1 VIEVLSGGTW
11 TTIQDRGRPGWER
24 LGVSPGGPADWFS
37 AAAANALVG
46 NDPDAALLECTL
58 IGPTLRFRRGA
69 MVALMGGETA
79 TSENGIAFPVA
90 AGAAL
95 KIGRVQ
101 RGLRTY
107 LAVRG
112 GIAVPRVMGSRAF
125 SQLGGFGGGFGRPLQ
140 AGDELPIGKATPE
153 RPPPLPLPEGRGL
166 PLVPEGEG
174 NVHREWSTGHRL
186 PLVGPW
192 EVRAMAGP
200 HGDAF
205 GTDDFARFLNT
216 AFRVTPRADRMGM
229 RLQASGLRLH
239 PLEIL
244 TTPVTQGAVQLT
256 PSGEAIVLLA
266 EHQTTGGYPVI
277 ATVISADWPLLG
289 QARPGDTIHF
299 REASLAEAQRAR
311 GRLDGWLRK

>member
-1 VIEVLSGGTW
+1 MIEVLSGGTW
-11 TTIQDRGRPGWER
+11 TTVQDRGRPGWGR
-24 LGVSPGGPADWFS
+24 YGVSPGGPADWFS
-37 AAAANALVG
+37 AAVANALVG
-46 NDPDAALLECTL
+46 NDPDAALVECTL

-69 MVALMGGETA
+69 TVALMGGETA
-79 TSENGIAFPVA
+79 TIENGIAFPVA
-90 AGAAL
+90 AGAEL

-112 GIAVPRVMGSRAF
+112 GIAVRRVMSSRALC
-125 SQLGGFGGGFGRPLQ
+125 QLGRFGGGFGRPLEV
-140 AGDELPIGKATPE
+140 GDQLPVGKTPT
-153 RPPPLPLPEGRGL
+153 LPSPQGGGRFL
-166 PLVPEGEG
+166 K
-174 NVHREWSTGHRL
+174 RL

-192 EVRAMAGP
+192 EVRVMTGP
-200 HGDAF
+200 HRDAF
-205 GTDDFARFLNT
+205 AADDFARFLNT

-239 PLEIL
+239 PAEIL
-244 TTPVTQGAVQLT
+244 TAPVTQGAVQVT

-277 ATVISADWPLLG
+277 ATVICADWPLLG

-299 REASLAEAQRAR
+299 REVSLFEARRAHA
-311 GRLDGWLRK
+311 RLLGWLAR

>member
-24 LGVSPGGPADWFS
+24 FGVSPGGPADWFS

-46 NDPDAALLECTL
+46 NDPDAALVECTL
-58 IGPTLRFRRGA
+58 VGPTLRFRRGA
-69 MVALMGGETA
+69 TVALMGGETG
-79 TSENGIAFPVA
+79 TIENGTAFPVA
-90 AGAAL
+90 AGAEL

-112 GIAVPRVMGSRAF
+112 GIAVRRVVGSRALC
-125 SQLGGFGGGFGRPLQ
+125 QHGRFGGGFGRPLET
-140 AGDELPIGKATPE
+140 GDVLPIGTA
-153 RPPPLPLPEGRGL
+153 PPPLPKGSWPAA
-166 PLVPEGEG
+166 
-174 NVHREWSTGHRL
+174 HRL

-192 EVRAMAGP
+192 EVRVMAGP
-200 HGDAF
+200 HRDAF
-205 GTDDFARFLNT
+205 AADDLARFLNT
-216 AFRVTPRADRMGM
+216 AFRETPHADRMGM
-229 RLQASGLRLH
+229 RLQGSGLRLH
-239 PLEIL
+239 PAEIL
-244 TTPVTQGAVQLT
+244 TTPVTQGAVQVT

-289 QARPGDTIHF
+289 QARAGDTIHF
-299 REASLAEAQRAR
+299 REVSLSEARRAR
-311 GRLDGWLRK
+311 GRLDGWLEK

>member
-1 VIEVLSGGTW
+1 MIEVLSGGTW

-90 AGAAL
+90 AGAEL

-112 GIAVPRVMGSRAF
+112 GIAVPRVMGSRALC
-125 SQLGGFGGGFGRPLQ
+125 QLGQFGGGFGRPLQ
-140 AGDELPIGKATPE
+140 AGDQLPIGNAPTP
-153 RPPPLPLPEGRGL
+153 PSPQGGGRF
-166 PLVPEGEG
+166 
-174 NVHREWSTGHRL
+174 SQRL

-192 EVRAMAGP
+192 EVRVIAGP
-200 HGDAF
+200 HRNAF
-205 GTDDFARFLNT
+205 AADDFARFLNT

-239 PLEIL
+239 PVEIL
-244 TTPVTQGAVQLT
+244 TTPVTQGAVQVT

-311 GRLDGWLRK
+311 GRLDSWLRK

>member
-24 LGVSPGGPADWFS
+24 YGVAPGGPADWFS
-37 AAAANALVG
+37 AAAANRLAG
-46 NDPDAALLECTL
+46 NHSDAALLECTL
-58 IGPTLRFRRGA
+58 IGPALRFHRPA
-69 MVALMGGETA
+69 VVALTGGESSSTK
-79 TSENGIAFPVA
+79 NWVA
-90 AGAAL
+90 QSIPAGAEL
-95 KIGRVQ
+95 KVGRLQ

-153 RPPPLPLPEGRGL
+153 RPPPPPLPEGRGL
-166 PLVPEGEG
+166 RLVPEGEG
-174 NVHREWSTGHRL
+174 NVHREWPTGHRL

-192 EVRAMAGP
+192 EVRVVAGP
-200 HGDAF
+200 HRHAF
-205 GTDDFARFLNT
+205 APEDFRRFLNT
-216 AFRVTPRADRMGM
+216 ALVVTPRSDRMGM
-229 RLQASGLRLH
+229 RLQASALRLH
-239 PLEIL
+239 PAEIL
-244 TTPVTQGAVQLT
+244 TTPVTQGAIQVT
-256 PSGEAIVLLA
+256 PSGECIVLQA

-277 ATVISADWPLLG
+277 ATTISADWPLLG

-299 REASLAEAQRAR
+299 REVSLAEARRASD
-311 GRLDGWLRK
+311 RLRGWLAS